1 MELELIER
9 YLNNEMDG
17 EERQKFED
25 RIARQPQLYEDVK
38 TVAYIIHAIREKG
51 IEQDNDRL
59 DAIRRKTNSDRKR
72 YVASVVAM
80 LAVLLSIAATI
91 SVPVYQ
97 HIIKPIMEQN
107 EHPKKVPSSPKLN
120 ATDSLALINNIDTT
134 ISESDDNNPEETI
147 SRNEDVNTNDLENV
161 AEHTVDNS
169 EETNEN
175 QKKQDETMKEE
186 AQNAK
191 VPSPVISSL
200 TDKNGTRYKIVSVR
214 AKDEGIVVT
223 LQLRN
228 EDDQYMIKLKGVSI
242 VDSRNNRTNSS
253 QIKANGKYSSN
264 FVINESETTTV
275 ELYFYGVKGKPSYLQ
290 LLQIQEED
298 SHSTLLFKNLEIKQN
313 G

>member
-25 RIARQPQLYEDVK
+25 RISRQPQLYEDVK
-38 TVAYIIHAIREKG
+38 TVAYIIYSIREKG
-51 IEQDNDRL
+51 IELDNKRL
-59 DAIRRKTNSDRKR
+59 DAIRQKTSSDRKR
-72 YVASVVAM
+72 YVASIAAM
-80 LAVLLSIAATI
+80 LAVLLAVAATI
-91 SVPVYQ
+91 SIPVYQ
-97 HIIKPIMEQN
+97 HIIKPIIKQYELPQ
-107 EHPKKVPSSPKLN
+107 KAPSSTKFNP
-120 ATDSLALINNIDTT
+120 TDTLEIINNNDTA
-134 ISESDDNNPEETI
+134 ISETEDSQPVETVK
-147 SRNEDVNTNDLENV
+147 RDEDVNTNDQKSVEELS
-161 AEHTVDNS
+161 ADNS
-169 EETNEN
+169 EDTNET
-175 QKKQDETMKEE
+175 KMKEEETVKEEE

-191 VPSPVISSL
+191 VPSPAISSL
-200 TDKNGTRYKIVSVR
+200 TDKNGTRYQIVSVK
-214 AKDEGIVVT
+214 AKEEGIVVT

-228 EDDQYMIKLKGVSI
+228 EDDQYMIKMKGVSI

-298 SHSTLLFKNLEIKQN
+298 SHSTLLFKNLEIK
-313 G
+313 